1 MTTQELKN
9 IATQNGLELVK
20 VNNIDDA
27 FVALEV
33 SHKRK
38 N

>member
-9 IATQNGLELVK
+9 IAEQNGLELVK

-27 FVALEV
+27 ICG
-33 SHKRK
+33 
-38 N
+38 